1 MKNIGM
7 ISLFA
12 GMQIVLA
19 VNAAHAGRPPIEV
32 PEPGTML
39 LLGTSSAAVAVYV
52 WWRNRK

>member
-1 MKNIGM
+1 MNKIAM
-7 ISLFA
+7 IAAFA

-19 VNAAHAGRPPIEV
+19 VNAAHAGVTPIPV

-39 LLGTSSAAVAVYV
+39 LLGTSSAVVGVYV

>member
-19 VNAAHAGRPPIEV
+19 VTAAHAGRPPIEV
-32 PEPGTML
+32 PEP
-39 LLGTSSAAVAVYV
+39 GTSSAAVAVYV

>member
-1 MKNIGM
+1 MKKTAM
-7 ISLFA
+7 IAAFA
-12 GMQIVLA
+12 GMQIVA
-19 VNAAHAGRPPIEV
+19 AANAAHAGITPVPV

>member
-1 MKNIGM
+1 M
-7 ISLFA
+7 IAAFA
-12 GMQIVLA
+12 GMQVLLA
-19 VNAAHAGRPPIEV
+19 VNAANAGFTPTPV

>member
-1 MKNIGM
+1 MNKIAM
-7 ISLFA
+7 IAAFA

-19 VNAAHAGRPPIEV
+19 VNAAHAGLTIPV

-39 LLGTSSAAVAVYV
+39 LLGTSSAAVGVYV